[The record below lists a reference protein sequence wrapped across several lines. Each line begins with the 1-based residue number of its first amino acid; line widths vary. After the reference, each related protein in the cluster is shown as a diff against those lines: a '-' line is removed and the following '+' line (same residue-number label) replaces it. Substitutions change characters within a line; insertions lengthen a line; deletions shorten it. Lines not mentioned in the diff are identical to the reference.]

1 MARSQKWTWLLTT
14 PMLIFVGCGGGSDS
28 QPRETVI
35 VTVQARYEK
44 QSVTS
49 TGFGP
54 ITSQPARYAL
64 AKLYDNATNA
74 ELKSIDLD
82 ANGTGTATVI
92 RGTNIFAVIYAD
104 ILVPMPVGTGF
115 TVHGNVKKAIPK
127 AHYLTGAEL
136 ENDPTWATT
145 SDTFQANS
153 SGNLTV
159 LALKST
165 SEAGAFAIADQM
177 VEFGLG
183 MGRLEPTLPLPNLHV
198 FWTSGT
204 GSTNPTAATTA
215 STSTS
220 VGTILNNPNTN
231 RPMLVNEVWYGGPS
245 NCADAYNGGLLV
257 DTFSRGLSAYGSYWH
272 TSSGQT
278 QYGSI
283 VRSDNDAAS
292 ISPWISSESTI
303 AFTSGFSAFLS
314 AALRNDP
321 NVYLMN
327 SGGVVDSWSLAV
339 HDATPTGGGEF
350 YSSSIARAQWGIWKT
365 ALGGTTTG
373 LQTIWNATNPT
384 QAPNDLEF
392 GNAPLAC
399 YPTYLKGLK
408 RLAGTPVSSS
418 IQTQLELENV
428 GNGMDVTLGSYF
440 DSTALWTSIIPGGA
454 PINGSLVTYD
464 NNLAGF
470 ENAYYDRVEAKAYR
484 VPFSAGTHTFS
495 ISTTSPGL
503 ILEVFDSIGVL
514 LYAYPT
520 SIAPASKSI
529 NLSAGTYAVRV
540 RVDPY
545 KIYNGASANYTLSVN

>member
-28 QPRETVI
+28 QPRETVT

-82 ANGTGTATVI
+82 ANGTGTATVT
-92 RGTNIFAVIYAD
+92 RGTNVFAVIYAD
-104 ILVPMPVGTGF
+104 ILVPMPVGSGF
-115 TVHGNVKKAIPK
+115 TVHGNVKKAVPK
-127 AHYLTGAEL
+127 AHYLSGTDL

-153 SGNLTV
+153 SGNLTI

-204 GSTNPTAATTA
+204 GSTYPTAATTA
-215 STSTS
+215 PTSTS

-231 RPMLVNEVWYGGPS
+231 RPMLVNEVWFGGPS

-257 DTFSRGLSAYGSYWH
+257 DTFSRGLSAYGSYWQ
-272 TSSGQT
+272 TSGGQT

-303 AFTSGFSAFLS
+303 AFTS
-314 AALRNDP
+314 
-321 NVYLMN
+321 
-327 SGGVVDSWSLAV
+327 
-339 HDATPTGGGEF
+339 
-350 YSSSIARAQWGIWKT
+350 
-365 ALGGTTTG
+365 
-373 LQTIWNATNPT
+373 
-384 QAPNDLEF
+384 
-392 GNAPLAC
+392 
-399 YPTYLKGLK
+399 
-408 RLAGTPVSSS
+408 
-418 IQTQLELENV
+418 
-428 GNGMDVTLGSYF
+428 
-440 DSTALWTSIIPGGA
+440 
-454 PINGSLVTYD
+454 
-464 NNLAGF
+464 
-470 ENAYYDRVEAKAYR
+470 
-484 VPFSAGTHTFS
+484 
-495 ISTTSPGL
+495 
-503 ILEVFDSIGVL
+503 
-514 LYAYPT
+514 
-520 SIAPASKSI
+520 
-529 NLSAGTYAVRV
+529 
-540 RVDPY
+540 
-545 KIYNGASANYTLSVN
+545 